1 MKSIYSIIISMLLLA
16 ACSGGSGEVESF
28 LTRTEKLLLSD
39 PQSAYD
45 SLCALK
51 SKISEWPRSLQM
63 RYWFDYIDAKNQYY
77 IPLEEQEDIK
87 MMSEV
92 ADYYDG
98 DDEREARAYYLL
110 GSVYRDHNDGPM
122 AIQYWQKGIE
132 KAKSKKQKDNRLIAL
147 AYRQMGGIYSE
158 QLLTAESYQCYD
170 SAVVYAEF
178 AKDTIIAVYAFN
190 DKTSTMYLEQKY
202 DSVLKRN
209 AIIKNIVKGTNYEY
223 LAARTLAISS
233 LIWNERGKNNFAEK
247 YLKEYEVGSLLF
259 DSDGNVEYG
268 AEIYYYIKG
277 MCLLGKGDLN
287 SSKKYFEKLY
297 TSTQDW
303 NSKEGAYKGLSM
315 YYEKVGKQDSALYYS
330 KLQHIAADSS
340 FFQHNA
346 ALSLQLSN
354 NYNYSQHQ
362 RIAKETTEKNAKL
375 RLLLSI
381 VLFVFI
387 TTIAI
392 SWFIHYKTKNKQT
405 MERERLKAIIANY
418 NSKLAQ
424 LQINIM
430 EKEKQLD
437 EINSLISGRQIHVAE
452 QSLIEEK
459 EELLKELENLRKDK
473 EQHEKTNIY
482 TSRIISELKEK
493 AKHNKHATDTDF
505 QTLEGYT
512 RNVFPSMFA
521 ALEKLPKEVNYKEI
535 VICIL
540 KKHNFSN
547 QQMAILLSKSEST
560 ICSIRSRLYQKAHK
574 GEHASMKIVD
584 QWIMQL

>member
-1 MKSIYSIIISMLLLA
+1 MKKHYILFIFAMLLA
-16 ACSGGSGEVESF
+16 ACSSHSDEAEAF
-28 LTRTEKLLLSD
+28 LNHTEKLLKSD

-45 SLCALK
+45 SLCAVK
-51 SKISEWPRSLQM
+51 SKVSDWSHSLQM

-77 IPLEEQEDIK
+77 IPLEEQEDLDR
-87 MMSEV
+87 MTEV

-110 GSVYRDHNDGPM
+110 GSVYRDQGDGPQ
-122 AIQYWQKGIE
+122 AIDCWQKGIE

-297 TSTQDW
+297 NSTQDW

-375 RLLLSI
+375 RL
-381 VLFVFI
+381 
-387 TTIAI
+387 
-392 SWFIHYKTKNKQT
+392 T

-430 EKEKQLD
+430 EKEKQLEKVNCKIRD
-437 EINSLISGRQIHVAE
+437 QQALNNEALLA
-452 QSLIEEK
+452 EEK
-459 EELLKELENLRKDK
+459 EAILNDLEQLCKNKEL
-473 EQHEKTNIY
+473 QEKANIY
-482 TSRIISELKEK
+482 TSDIIKVLRDKVRM
-493 AKHNKHATDTDF
+493 NKYASDDNLHV
-505 QTLEGYT
+505 LEGYA
-512 RNVFPSMFA
+512 RIMYPSLFKV
-521 ALEKLPKEVNYKEI
+521 LDSIPKGPNEVE
-535 VICIL
+535 VCVCIL
-540 KKHNFSN
+540 KKLNFSN
-547 QQMAILLSKSEST
+547 QQIALLLSKQEST
-560 ICSIRSRLYQKAHK
+560 VCTIRSRIYKKTHN
-574 GEHASMKIVD
+574 GETASMKNID
-584 QWIMQL
+584 QWIINL